1 MRTTLD
7 IEEDVLAA
15 AKELAKHRHLPVG
28 RVVSDLLR
36 QVLTGNTAPFGAS
49 RTEPVTPLT
58 VAGFRPFNGHAIV
71 SNDAV
76 NHLRGSEGV

>member
-36 QVLTGNTAPFGAS
+36 QVLTQTGAAGSGANAPN
-49 RTEPVTPLT
+49 T
-58 VAGFRPFNGHAIV
+58 VAGFRPFTDGKAIV
-71 SNDAV
+71 GNDRV
-76 NHLRGSEGV
+76 NRLRESEGI